1 MFRNLADALHDLA
14 VLGYDIRQLKFS
26 MKSSKNSAQAQGDF
40 LEIVI
45 KDILC
50 GVKPTDSSN
59 RSSLY
64 EQHLAYQGSR
74 NNPPD
79 AMLRGGDFGDAFEIK
94 KKEKGNG
101 GLALNSSYPYSHL
114 ESNLNRLLDESKKCE
129 KWTRRD
135 FFYAVGNASEK
146 TPLGNSIWIVQGA
159 IYAQDLK
166 HFRDL
171 ENELKPVI
179 DGAIKGNGM
188 KPGET
193 KELGRINNV
202 DLLNRT
208 DLRIRGMWGIKG
220 PSSVFGGLPGVA
232 EAPTSHLVVHT
243 VVSKAKWTD
252 LLKDRSKNVKKF
264 WEKPSGNAAIFDVQV
279 DDPNRTNLK
288 IEAKLIRIEIQ

>member
-14 VLGYDIRQLKFS
+14 VSGYDLRQLKS
-26 MKSSKNSAQAQGDF
+26 TIASSKNSAQAQGDF

-50 GVKPTDSSN
+50 GVKPTESSN
-59 RSSLY
+59 RASLY
-64 EQHLAYQGSR
+64 DQHLSYQGSR

-79 AMLRGGDFGDAFEIK
+79 AMFRGGNLGDAFEIK

-114 ESNLNRLLDESKKCE
+114 ESDLNRLLDESKKCE

-135 FFYAVGNASEK
+135 FFYAVGNASDK

-159 IYAQDLK
+159 VYAQDLQ
-166 HFRDL
+166 HYRDL
-171 ENELKPVI
+171 ENDLKPVI
-179 DGAIKGNGM
+179 DDAIKGNGM

-202 DLLNRT
+202 DLLGRT

-220 PSSVFGGLPGVA
+220 PSAVFGGLTGVA
-232 EAPTSHLVVHT
+232 EAPKSHLVVHT
-243 VVSKAKWTD
+243 VVSDTKWKD
-252 LLKDRSKNVKKF
+252 LLKDRDNTVKKF
-264 WEKPSGNAAIFDVQV
+264 WEKPVGNSFIFDVQL
-279 DDPNRTNLK
+279 DDPNDTKSK
-288 IEAKLIRIEIQ
+288 IKAKLIRIEIK